1 MRKSSVDVRGGAVVR
16 GVFIVGRVGAGLVC
30 GLGVWGL
37 GFGVWGLGFGVWG
50 LGFGVRGW
58 GFEAHGA
65 HLRLVVVLQL
75 LHNLP
80 NNYHNAKV

>member
-1 MRKSSVDVRGGAVVR
+1 MRKSSVDIRGGAVIR
-16 GVFIVGRVGAGLVC
+16 GVLIVGRVGAGLVC
-30 GLGVWGL
+30 GLRVWGL
-37 GFGVWGLGFGVWG
+37 GFEAQGV
-50 LGFGVRGW
+50 
-58 GFEAHGA
+58 